1 MWRLIDRFRS
11 ERGASAVLVGIL
23 LVPLIGAAAI
33 SVDVG
38 ALYAERAQLQNSA
51 DAAALAVAADCA
63 KGGCADTYGVAGPFV
78 DGNAND
84 GASNATSITFPT
96 ATSVTVAVETLDA
109 GAGDNT
115 IKHPLAAV
123 IGFDA
128 TTVHAQATAEW
139 GAPIAGKTL
148 NLAIAECEF
157 DRATP
162 QEGAES
168 PIKMVISWHENQQKN
183 CPGTNP
189 EGGFG
194 WLVGTDCE
202 TTYDLSATGELWVSG
217 EPGLDAECDLADY
230 LDKTVLIPIY
240 ADIDGVGSGTKF
252 LITGFA
258 AFTITGFKT
267 TPGNPKSTP
276 TVDQTAPMCLD
287 DKDKIDNSCVFI
299 QGYFE
304 KYVSVA
310 EYWELGTGT
319 GNYALEVVHLIN

>member
-1 MWRLIDRFRS
+1 MWRLTGRFRS

-23 LVPLIGAAAI
+23 LVPLIGGAAI
-33 SVDVG
+33 TVDVG

-63 KGGCADTYGVAGPFV
+63 KGGCTNNFGVAAPYV

-84 GASNATSITFPT
+84 GASTPTSITFPS

-109 GAGDNT
+109 NAGDNT

-139 GAPIAGKTL
+139 GVPVAGKTL

-162 QEGAES
+162 QEGSEN
-168 PIKMVISWHENQQKN
+168 PVKMVIAWHENQHKD

-194 WLVGTDCE
+194 WLVGTNCE
-202 TTYDLSATGELWVSG
+202 TVYDLSASGELWVSG
-217 EPGLDAECDLADY
+217 ETGIVAQCNLSNY
-230 LDKTVLIPIY
+230 VGTTVLIPIY
-240 ADIDGVGSGTKF
+240 SDISGVGANTKF
-252 LITGFA
+252 LVTGFA
-258 AFTITGFKT
+258 AFHITGYKT
-267 TPGNPKSTP
+267 SPGNPKKTA

-287 DKDKIDNSCVFI
+287 NKGKIDPSCVFI

-304 KYVSVA
+304 RYVSVA
-310 EYWELGTGT
+310 EYWELGTST
-319 GNYALEVVHLIN
+319 GDFDLDVVHLID